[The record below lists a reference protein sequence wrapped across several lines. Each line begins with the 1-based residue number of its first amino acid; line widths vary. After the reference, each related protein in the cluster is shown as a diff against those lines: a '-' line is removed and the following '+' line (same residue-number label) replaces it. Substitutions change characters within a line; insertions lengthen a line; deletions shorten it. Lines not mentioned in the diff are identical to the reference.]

1 MRTFK
6 MNLLAAAAL
15 GLALAP
21 GAATAQDEDMQADTN
36 AQAETETAIVPDV
49 QTNPYRMADGSW
61 VSLSGTVTN
70 ATAHGFDLD
79 YGAGIVPVEM
89 DDYDAWPEAYL
100 LADGQNVGVVGKID
114 DDLFELTSIEA
125 STVYVAGLNT
135 SFSASSADEE
145 SLGEIAFYHLPDLSN
160 VVLEGKVKDVDVKKG
175 EFSLVAGG
183 SSYDV
188 SIEDLGYNPLDEIG
202 FQEIANGDRVRITG
216 MLDKEAFTDDE
227 IDATSI
233 VTLNKG

>member
-21 GAATAQDEDMQADTN
+21 GAATAQDEDMQANTN

-89 DDYDAWPEAYL
+89 DDYD
-100 LADGQNVGVVGKID
+100 
-114 DDLFELTSIEA
+114 A